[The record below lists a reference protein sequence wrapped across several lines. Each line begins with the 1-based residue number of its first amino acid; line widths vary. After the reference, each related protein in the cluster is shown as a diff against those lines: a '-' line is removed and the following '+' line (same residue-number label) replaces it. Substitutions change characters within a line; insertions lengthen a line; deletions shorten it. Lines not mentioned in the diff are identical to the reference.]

1 MRNLANQLVRGV
13 HYFGTST
20 RNTEEFN
27 NFFSS
32 FKRSFKRELNKI
44 NAKDLEMSKGH
55 FHLSGFFTVQ
65 EQVIYFSISDVRGCL
80 QTNWKGLPE
89 MLIRKAKDYKDY
101 TGGSNRYVAIE
112 SNMSREILRVC
123 NLDADGFTKPTR
135 KIFDG
140 TKKAEKIVAELEKNG
155 IFEGTLPSSKK
166 ADHIAWR
173 VGEALGHYPFSITT
187 FKRGRYKV
195 KSEVKLEGFNYYYD
209 AQSKRVRFTIKMTDV
224 QLLKSLDVRDSGA
237 TRRNSFTGKPCPLE
251 PYAVAL
257 HDLIK
262 ECENS
267 GQYNL
272 MQQALGIFRE
282 KYPNEYMVLLD

>member
-1 MRNLANQLVRGV
+1 MRNLANQLVRGE
-13 HYFGTST
+13 HYFGTSI

-27 NFFSS
+27 NFFNS

-55 FHLSGFFTVQ
+55 FYLSGFFTVQ

-112 SNMSREILRVC
+112 PNMSREILRVC

-166 ADHIAWR
+166 ADNIAWR

-187 FKRGRYKV
+187 WKRGRYKV

-251 PYAVAL
+251 PYGVAL

-282 KYPNEYMVLLD
+282 KYPNEYMILLD